1 MKPQKFLPK
10 KAYSISDAVKYISL
24 NHDITISETDLLEY
38 IQNRD
43 LQASIYLD
51 GRIKKVDSINRK
63 ELDKKNPLG
72 VRKEEIFLQFS
83 QTESNAKITH
93 NKDFEM
99 ISIKLN
105 NIYFDLTIILNDPY
119 YLESYFDENDVIKLF
134 TGEMD
139 RFKNLAFSG
148 YFPLS
153 SEMFEKY
160 NISELYEQ
168 GFIDEFDDIIM
179 NLDEHFYF
187 HLPFE
192 ENRTPLYLDDV
203 VILHKDMIDF
213 LKLFSVID
221 VENKQEEIQNL
232 KEQLNAKNS
241 EIANLYKQIDEKE
254 QTITKL
260 EQQLEQGDALIL
272 LNEFMENDRLA
283 LAIETRKTYWQA
295 YDETLNNAPK
305 STAIVADLQQKYNLS
320 QKQAQAIEIVACPLN
335 RK

>member
-1 MKPQKFLPK
+1 MTNQKFLPK

-72 VRKEEIFLQFS
+72 VREKEIFLQFS
-83 QTESNAKITH
+83 QSESKAKITH
-93 NKDFEM
+93 NKNFET
-99 ISIKLN
+99 INITLN
-105 NIYFDLTIILNDPY
+105 NIYFDLTIILNDYY

-134 TGEMD
+134 AGEMD
-139 RFKNLAFSG
+139 KFQNLLFSG

-160 NISELYEQ
+160 NIAELYQQ
-168 GFIDEFDDIIM
+168 GFIDEFDDIRM

-203 VILHKDMIDF
+203 VILHKDMIEF
-213 LKLFSVID
+213 LELFSVIN
-221 VENKQEEIQNL
+221 VESKQEELQNL
-232 KEQLNAKNS
+232 KEQLNSKNG
-241 EIANLYKQIDEKE
+241 EIANIYKQMESQSKEISGKSETAYLNIIQALKDELLSEGKFKNQAE
-254 QTITKL
+254 
-260 EQQLEQGDALIL
+260 LIS
-272 LNEFMENDRLA
+272 FLA
-283 LAIETRKTYWQA
+283 E
-295 YDETLNNAPK
+295 
-305 STAIVADLQQKYNLS
+305 KYTGYTGLTESNLRDKFAKAN
-320 QKQAQAIEIVACPLN
+320 QIK
-335 RK
+335 

>member
-38 IQNRD
+38 IQNGD
-43 LQASIYLD
+43 LQASIYLE
-51 GRIKKVDSINRK
+51 GGLKYIHNINRK
-63 ELDKKNPLG
+63 ELDEKNPLG

-83 QTESNAKITH
+83 QSESNAKINH
-93 NKDFEM
+93 QKAFE
-99 ISIKLN
+99 IIIIKLN
-105 NIYFDLTIILNDPY
+105 NIYFDLTIILNDYY

-134 TGEMD
+134 TGEID

-168 GFIDEFDDIIM
+168 GFIDEFDDIRM

-192 ENRTPLYLDDV
+192 ENRTPLYLDD
-203 VILHKDMIDF
+203 IKITHEELLHFLDVFTDTDNQLAEINHLKNELMKKDNLITKIQSE
-213 LKLFSVID
+213 LSQATTAKTSTKS
-221 VENKQEEIQNL
+221 ENKQKEFIKALLYIHYGSDVAEKPRSHIYDPNMGEKSRDGKIQKDFELHGLAKHLPSGKTLENWL
-232 KEQLNAKNS
+232 K
-241 EIANLYKQIDEKE
+241 
-254 QTITKL
+254 
-260 EQQLEQGDALIL
+260 G
-272 LNEFMENDRLA
+272 
-283 LAIETRKTYWQA
+283 IELDTQ
-295 YDETLNNAPK
+295 D
-305 STAIVADLQQKYNLS
+305 
-320 QKQAQAIEIVACPLN
+320 
-335 RK
+335 